1 VSLTDHQKEEPHK
14 GMLSG
19 EQRKKEN
26 KGKAVKKSFLDSLYF
41 SVITGITL
49 GFGDFE
55 KFRVISSQE
64 NK

>member
-1 VSLTDHQKEEPHK
+1 
-14 GMLSG
+14 MLSG

-41 SVITGITL
+41 SVVTGITL